1 MRSVHESYGALQ
13 YTCEKDI
20 CVLKEKCVK
29 QKLPN
34 AAKFV
39 DACLKNI
46 NKLLPKHIRRQ
57 NSLSASRKKKHK
69 PLRNRAHGI
78 FKEMAVCLNVL
89 HITLNKKDNDIF
101 FGFKNN
107 IDPHF
112 KILNSLF
119 KTLKYCFVNRLRSEM
134 GIIQFYIRNKFFDS
148 YVNDNQHFLEIFSQ
162 RVKKFQRQGKKHALQ
177 EDVYKKLV
185 ASHDAYLSYIHTH
198 HLEFEMEAYVKLKEY
213 KLMSKEYFKLYHVA
227 SIIHNYITGIRSH
240 VLPEEID
247 TFIKL
252 MNRRRLELI
261 SINQKT
267 PIGSL
272 VKLKESFIDCY
283 YDDDEN
289 PTTVGI
295 TLSKIFGDSNYLNN
309 GMVVEVLCDKKVEI
323 FRIKHLEVINERY
336 EQ

>member
-1 MRSVHESYGALQ
+1 MRSVHESYGALK

-20 CVLKEKCVK
+20 QVLKEKCVK
-29 QKLPN
+29 LKLPH

-39 DACLKNI
+39 DMCLKNTY
-46 NKLLPKHIRRQ
+46 KLIPKRVRRQ
-57 NSLSASRKKKHK
+57 NSLSNSGKKKHR

-78 FKEMAVCLNVL
+78 YKEMAACLNVL
-89 HITLNKKDNDIF
+89 HIVLNKNDNDIF

-119 KTLKYCFVNRLRSEM
+119 KSLKYCFTNRLRSEM

-148 YVNDNQHFLEIFSQ
+148 YVNDNQHFLEIFNL
-162 RVKKFQRQGKKHALQ
+162 RVKKFQRQGKKYSMDEH
-177 EDVYKKLV
+177 VFKKLV

-198 HLEFEMEAYVKLKEY
+198 HLEFEMEAYVKLKDY
-213 KLMSKEYFKLYHVA
+213 KLMSKEYFKLYHIA
-227 SIIHNYITGIRSH
+227 SIIHNYITGLRNH

-267 PIGSL
+267 PIGTL
-272 VKLKESFIDCY
+272 VKLKEGYIGCY
-283 YDDDEN
+283 YDEDED

-295 TLSKIFGDSNYLNN
+295 TLSKIFGDSNYLNS
-309 GMVVEVLCDKKVEI
+309 GMVVEVLCNKKVEI
-323 FRIKHLEVINERY
+323 FRIKHLEVINETNK
-336 EQ
+336 Q